1 MTRARICAF
10 SAGLACALVALA
22 GTARA
27 DTRVTLAPASG
38 NPGTQVTLTG
48 AGFARSEPVKVK
60 AGLRILAK
68 TRTNRQGRFKVAF
81 KIFQRRR
88 KPLRVLTITPSRRV
102 ANFFRSGVSAEE
114 PESSEIAF
122 GRDARLRWS
131 PQRGAPQ
138 SFLGLRGSHFRP
150 KTRIRVSF
158 AGKRSTLG
166 RTGSSGGFARRLT
179 VPKVS
184 IGSHPV
190 RIRIGGAR
198 LRFRFE
204 VTPDPLVAAVGDIA
218 CDPQEPA
225 FNGGMGT
232 ADACHMRQTA
242 QIVANASPDLLLVIG
257 DAQYN
262 SATLA
267 EFRASYDPFWG
278 QFKSI
283 TRSVPGNH
291 EYGTRGAAD
300 YFSYFGSAA
309 GDPQKGYYSF
319 NVGAW
324 HVIALNSNCTEPGIN
339 CAVGFAQEGW
349 LRSDLQAHRNQCVL
363 AFWHHEAFGSG
374 QHGNHP
380 TVRPFF
386 SALYEMGAD
395 LVLVGHEHDYERF
408 APQTPDGALD
418 TVNGIRQFVVGT
430 GGHDLQAL
438 KKQLKPNSEVS
449 QDQTYGVLM
458 LRLHPTSYDWDF
470 VPEAGKTFRDSGTQ
484 ACH

>member
-1 MTRARICAF
+1 
-10 SAGLACALVALA
+10 
-22 GTARA
+22 
-27 DTRVTLAPASG
+27 
-38 NPGTQVTLTG
+38 
-48 AGFARSEPVKVK
+48 
-60 AGLRILAK
+60 
-68 TRTNRQGRFKVAF
+68 
-81 KIFQRRR
+81 
-88 KPLRVLTITPSRRV
+88 
-102 ANFFRSGVSAEE
+102 
-114 PESSEIAF
+114 
-122 GRDARLRWS
+122 
-131 PQRGAPQ
+131 
-138 SFLGLRGSHFRP
+138 
-150 KTRIRVSF
+150 
-158 AGKRSTLG
+158 
-166 RTGSSGGFARRLT
+166 
-179 VPKVS
+179 
-184 IGSHPV
+184 
-190 RIRIGGAR
+190 
-198 LRFRFE
+198 
-204 VTPDPLVAAVGDIA
+204 
-218 CDPQEPA
+218 
-225 FNGGMGT
+225 MGT

-283 TRSVPGNH
+283 TRPVPGNH